1 VFVSGH
7 SNPKN
12 EHSGFLHN
20 RDSTVQ
26 KAFLAVEGEICRR
39 ICCGTI
45 IAIVFDMDVPR
56 KFAKRR
62 RYIRRSLYA
71 LTGLSVIALVTVAV
85 SRLKPAVPSIDRR
98 TILAGTVERGSMIRK
113 VRGAGTLVSEDILW
127 VPAEVK
133 GRVRR
138 VLVEPGTLVKADTVI
153 LELSDPELELEMLDA
168 QSKLDS
174 AVAQLTTQKVTLEDQ
189 YLGKVIGLA
198 QTEANYKQAT
208 LNAEVDQK
216 QFDKKLISE
225 LRLTLSKT
233 RVEDLERLLE
243 IERRRFEMFCN
254 QTVPA
259 QLAEQQASLR
269 QAMSLCE
276 LKQRQID
283 ALHVRAGTEGVLA
296 RVTED
301 KSIEPGQLISAGTVV
316 AKVTNPKRLK
326 AQLKVQEGQA
336 RDVRVGLP
344 SEIDTYHGIV
354 AGSVSRIDPTV
365 IQGHVT
371 VDISLEGALPKGA
384 RPDLSVVG
392 NIEIERLDDVLYVG
406 RPIFAPAEGA
416 TELFKIVDDGKFAIR
431 IPVRFGRASVTTI
444 EVSEGLNIGD
454 QIILSD
460 MSQWD
465 DVDRIRLK

>member
-1 VFVSGH
+1 VSVSGH

-12 EHSGFLHN
+12 EHSCFLHN
-20 RDSTVQ
+20 RDSTTQ
-26 KAFLAVEGEICRR
+26 EAFFTVEDEICRR
-39 ICCGTI
+39 IYCGTI
-45 IAIVFDMDVPR
+45 IAIVSNMDVPR

-62 RYIRRSLYA
+62 RYIRQSLYA
-71 LTGLSVIALVTVAV
+71 LTGLSVIVLVTVAV
-85 SRLKPAVPSIDRR
+85 SRLKPAVPGIDRR
-98 TILAGTVERGSMIRK
+98 TILAGTVERGSMLRK

-153 LELSDPELELEMLDA
+153 LELSDPELELELLDA
-168 QSKLDS
+168 QSRLDS
-174 AVAQLTTQKVTLEDQ
+174 AIAQLTTQKVTLEDQ

-316 AKVTNPKRLK
+316 AKITNPKRLK
-326 AQLKVQEGQA
+326 AQLKIQEGQA

-344 SEIDTYHGIV
+344 AEIDTYHGIV

-444 EVSEGLNIGD
+444 EVSEGLNIAD